1 MIILKKRKSAQ
12 KQKMIGM
19 KDNLQRIE
27 KPKPVSY
34 NSIEGAIQS
43 LKSRHRASCKST
55 GRSVMCE
62 GYHSPK
68 KGCTGQISQFY
79 EGIECGSQNLTGI
92 LAVHNRKES

>member
-43 LKSRHRASCKST
+43 LKSRHRASCKSI

-62 GYHSPK
+62 GITHLK
-68 KGCTGQISQFY
+68 K
-79 EGIECGSQNLTGI
+79 
-92 LAVHNRKES
+92 AVRGKFRSSMRG